1 MYKNNA
7 NLCDGP
13 ERKRHHNYFREMVT
27 VDGMYDYMM
36 YVGKC
41 VLGFSYMCLFEDRC
55 VSSSLINLVLDMFS
69 GGFMRFHRNIQN
81 SYWSKSK
88 FEVSRRQLDF
98 QKMFLLSSKS
108 VPEFKHLGGSLV
120 YQVTRTT
127 HMIPGWGHDPI
138 GSLVNLK

>member
-13 ERKRHHNYFREMVT
+13 ERKHQHNYFIEMVA

-41 VLGFSYMCLFEDRC
+41 VLG
-55 VSSSLINLVLDMFS
+55 VSSSVINLVLDMFS

-88 FEVSRRQLDF
+88 SEVSRRQLDF
-98 QKMFLLSSKS
+98 NKMFLLSSKS
-108 VPEFKHLGGSLV
+108 VPEFKPLGGSLV
-120 YQVTRTT
+120 LVASSTTLTCSHVTQTT